1 MEDGNFVNMDAWLI
15 YSYIQAKTA
24 ILANQLL
31 DFFPALLDS
40 PPWMIFIA
48 VVLIVAPII
57 WLLVKLI
64 QWIRTSTDDQIRA
77 VKVFLE
83 EKNHLNHLK
92 NFLFMH

>member
-1 MEDGNFVNMDAWLI
+1 MDAYQI
-15 YSYIQAKTA
+15 YSYVQTKTA
-24 ILANQLL
+24 IFANFLL
-31 DFFPALLDS
+31 DLFPALLDS

-77 VKVFLE
+77 VKVFFRR
-83 EKNHLNHLK
+83 KK
-92 NFLFMH
+92 IT